1 VTTALALQATEYTDL
16 YSQFVVQLDIDFK
29 NSSLKSGSL
38 GQELQ
43 TMFLAYS
50 DSFLRQAQ
58 ISKDQIEAKA
68 VAVEEVSG
76 GEERGCTVLYHAV
89 LYCTMLYCTV
99 LYCTVRLS

>member
-1 VTTALALQATEYTDL
+1 MTTALTLQATEYTEL
-16 YSQFVVQLDIDFK
+16 YSQFVIQLDIDFK

-68 VAVEEVSG
+68 VAVEEVSDVMK
-76 GEERGCTVLYHAV
+76 RILV
-89 LYCTMLYCTV
+89 
-99 LYCTVRLS
+99 

>member
-1 VTTALALQATEYTDL
+1 MI
-16 YSQFVVQLDIDFK
+16 QLDIDFK

-68 VAVEEVSG
+68 VAVEEVS
-76 GEERGCTVLYHAV
+76 EVSKRGVTLDKVG
-89 LYCTMLYCTV
+89 
-99 LYCTVRLS
+99 

>member
-1 VTTALALQATEYTDL
+1 MTTALALQATEYTDL

-68 VAVEEVSG
+68 VAVEEVSR
-76 GEERGCTVLYHAV
+76 GEEGAILYSTIQHFTV
-89 LYCTMLYCTV
+89 
-99 LYCTVRLS
+99 

>member
-1 VTTALALQATEYTDL
+1 M
-16 YSQFVVQLDIDFK
+16 QLDIDFK

-68 VAVEEVSG
+68 VAVEEVSEG
-76 GEERGCTVLYHAV
+76 DECSTLVLYHSTVLCSVV
-89 LYCTMLYCTV
+89 LYCVLCPTVQCCTTLYSV
-99 LYCTVRLS
+99 SN

>member
-1 VTTALALQATEYTDL
+1 MTTALALQATEYTDL

-76 GEERGCTVLYHAV
+76 TDECCSVLCAVQYSTILYWTEQHRTV
-89 LYCTMLYCTV
+89 
-99 LYCTVRLS
+99 